1 MDIRD
6 PNASTL
12 WWEDFAAGATVE
24 LGSHTFG
31 AEEIIAFARQF
42 DPQPMHTDPEAARAS
57 AFGGL
62 VASGWHTCAIAM
74 RLICERYVNRTVSL
88 GSPGLD
94 SLRWLQPVRPG
105 DTIAYRMTVLE
116 TRASHSRPRMGLVKS
131 RFEAF
136 NQNGER
142 VLAMESWG
150 MFGRRA

>member
-6 PNASTL
+6 PNTSTL
-12 WWEDFAAGATVE
+12 WWEDFAAGKTVE
-24 LGSHTFG
+24 LGSHSFS

-74 RLICERYVNRTVSL
+74 RLICEHYINRTVSL

-94 SLRWLQPVRPG
+94 SLRWLHPVRPG
-105 DTIAYRMTVLE
+105 DTISYRTTVLE
-116 TRASHSRPRMGLVKS
+116 TRPSHSRPEMGLVKS
-131 RFEAF
+131 RLEAF

-150 MFGRRA
+150 MFGRRE